1 MILESIERDEKR
13 DLPLIVIAGKPNV
26 GKSTLFNRLVG
37 RRRAITHS
45 DSGVTRD
52 PVRIRWKYE
61 SKEAYLIDTGGI
73 RSDETTGLT
82 GLVIQKSI
90 ETLRKADCIILVAS
104 IEGITGEDEELFE
117 RLRPFADKIVLAVNK
132 VDTEKRETALADFYG
147 LGYGDPVPISAA
159 HDRNCKELADRI
171 FSFLEGK
178 GWEFGEETSP
188 ELEQIT
194 TLAVLGKP
202 NTGKSTLVNRLLGKE
217 ISIVSDIPGTTRDVV
232 EDTFRF
238 KDHLIRILDTGGI
251 RRKTKVKEDV
261 EYYSVHRALER
272 IRETDVVFLL
282 IDAAEGLSEQ
292 DKKISAQ
299 VVKKGRGILL
309 VLNKWDEVK
318 GGRKK
323 FLEVKEYIRFQF
335 PVLDFAP
342 IVPISAKT
350 GWNLEA
356 LLQEAFHVHQQL
368 GQRVETSLL
377 NRSLAEWI
385 EENPLPQSGKKKFKI
400 RFITQVSIRPI
411 RFVLFVNRKEDF
423 PSHYIGYIRNKIRE
437 VFNLPSVPIE
447 IELKARDSTR

>member
-1 MILESIERDEKR
+1 LENEDHHPF
-13 DLPLIVIAGKPNV
+13 DAGKTGPC
-26 GKSTLFNRLVG
+26 
-37 RRRAITHS
+37 S
-45 DSGVTRD
+45 DSR
-52 PVRIRWKYE
+52 KYE

-90 ETLRKADCIILVAS
+90 ETLRKADCIILVTS
-104 IEGITGEDEELFE
+104 IEGITGEDEELFK

-147 LGYGDPVPISAA
+147 LGYGEPVSISAA

-188 ELEQIT
+188 ELEPIT

-299 VVKKGRGILL
+299 VVKSPGCSWG
-309 VLNKWDEVK
+309 
-318 GGRKK
+318 
-323 FLEVKEYIRFQF
+323 
-335 PVLDFAP
+335 
-342 IVPISAKT
+342 
-350 GWNLEA
+350 
-356 LLQEAFHVHQQL
+356 
-368 GQRVETSLL
+368 
-377 NRSLAEWI
+377 
-385 EENPLPQSGKKKFKI
+385 
-400 RFITQVSIRPI
+400 
-411 RFVLFVNRKEDF
+411 
-423 PSHYIGYIRNKIRE
+423 
-437 VFNLPSVPIE
+437 
-447 IELKARDSTR
+447 